1 MKYWGTDQEQAIV
14 YFNSDISVQDRH
26 KVYKD
31 TIYPAF
37 KKLIENIYY
46 TYNFNKILSDYRHI
60 EHEALAHLYEKIHKF
75 DHTSGK
81 KSFSYFG
88 MIVKNWLI
96 QQANLA
102 KRQVFVDSENE
113 DTIVYDKSMEGYH
126 DGNKEEEDVAFI
138 GVVIEHFDELMID
151 ETMNKDDRAV
161 LNIINEILKNYHKL
175 NIYNKKQLYMYVRE
189 ATDLPSRKITKSI
202 KKIKTSYVVLKDDF
216 IN

>member
-1 MKYWGTDQEQAIV
+1 M
-14 YFNSDISVQDRH
+14 
-26 KVYKD
+26 
-31 TIYPAF
+31 
-37 KKLIENIYY
+37 
-46 TYNFNKILSDYRHI
+46 
-60 EHEALAHLYEKIHKF
+60 
-75 DHTSGK
+75 
-81 KSFSYFG
+81 
-88 MIVKNWLI
+88 I

-113 DTIVYDKSMEGYH
+113 DTIVNDKSMEGYH
-126 DGNKEEEDVAFI
+126 DGNKEEDDVAFI
-138 GVVIEHFDELMID
+138 GVVIEHFDDLMVD

>member
-1 MKYWGTDQEQAIV
+1 
-14 YFNSDISVQDRH
+14 
-26 KVYKD
+26 
-31 TIYPAF
+31 
-37 KKLIENIYY
+37 
-46 TYNFNKILSDYRHI
+46 
-60 EHEALAHLYEKIHKF
+60 
-75 DHTSGK
+75 
-81 KSFSYFG
+81 

-138 GVVIEHFDELMID
+138 GVVIEHFDDLMVD

-202 KKIKTSYVVLKDDF
+202 KKIKTSYVGLKDDF
-216 IN
+216 TN

>member
-1 MKYWGTDQEQAIV
+1 
-14 YFNSDISVQDRH
+14 
-26 KVYKD
+26 
-31 TIYPAF
+31 
-37 KKLIENIYY
+37 
-46 TYNFNKILSDYRHI
+46 
-60 EHEALAHLYEKIHKF
+60 
-75 DHTSGK
+75 
-81 KSFSYFG
+81 
-88 MIVKNWLI
+88 
-96 QQANLA
+96 
-102 KRQVFVDSENE
+102 
-113 DTIVYDKSMEGYH
+113 MEGYH

-138 GVVIEHFDELMID
+138 GVVIEHFDELMVD